1 MHDKQSQK
9 NRPEVIPQV
18 CFYFLVIFAFSCCF
32 GLFLTSYAGLLVML
46 ALTDFLLDTSLRAAS
61 LKATKRTVQSLVF
74 FYDYV

>member
-1 MHDKQSQK
+1 
-9 NRPEVIPQV
+9 
-18 CFYFLVIFAFSCCF
+18 
-32 GLFLTSYAGLLVML
+32 ML